1 MLRLIYGKSGSG
13 KSSFCFSEISK
24 LIEEEKNKKNKEI
37 NNKIYIITPEQF
49 SFTAERKLMDEME
62 KIGCGAVIS
71 AEVLTLSRMAYRVM
85 QEVGGGLESLSKCGK
100 AMLVYSI
107 LSNNQ
112 KNLKFLGKSDENID
126 LSMRAITEFKKHGV
140 SVNDLINEIS
150 GVEDLYLKNKLQ
162 DMSLIYK
169 EFEDKI
175 SETYIEDTDL
185 LTLLVENLDKVDLVK
200 NSIIYIDEF
209 AGFTYQEYQVIKEF
223 LRLAK
228 EVNITICVDN
238 LDFNTNPDI
247 DIYYPNKLTVK
258 KLLNLAKENDI
269 GLDDF
274 VHLEKGLRFKTEEL
288 QFLSNNLYSNNSTI
302 YGKDVEN
309 LSLFLAK
316 NEYSEVENTAK
327 EIEKLVRKE
336 NMRYRDISIITK
348 NIENYSS
355 LVRAIFREY
364 DIPVFIDE
372 KRDLNQN
379 IIVQYVLSILEVL
392 SKNFSSE
399 AVFSYIKLGFFD
411 YDKEEIFKLENYCN
425 KWGIKQN
432 KWKKDFKYELDNEKT
447 KKEIE
452 RLNEIRKE
460 IIEPLL
466 KLQEEIKKDRNV
478 KNITIALYN
487 FIINQNIEEKISKKI
502 SKLEEKDLLDLAKE
516 YKESYEII
524 LDIFDKMVLIFDDEK
539 ITIDKYQKIFKIG
552 LKNSG
557 LGKIPGTA
565 DQVILGDIDR
575 SRSHKVKVVF
585 ILGLNDGVFPSS
597 NKDEGFLNDS
607 DREILKQDGIE
618 LANGTIDN
626 LYEDK
631 FNIYK
636 AFTTAEEK
644 LYLSY
649 SSSDKDG
656 KSLRPSVL
664 ISQIKKMF
672 PKMKEESDVINK
684 KYEIV
689 NKKVTYEELI
699 ENIAK
704 IKNREKID
712 EIWYQIYNYYKEQEE
727 WNKKL
732 TSDMQGLNYTNLPER
747 IKQENIDKLYGNT
760 LKTSISRLE
769 KYRGCPFSYYL
780 QYGLRLKEKETLKIQ
795 SFNTGSFM
803 HETIDSFFKV
813 VREEDIDLAEIEED
827 KILEIVSNI
836 IDESLNLNKN
846 FIFTATAKY
855 KVLVR
860 RLKRIIT
867 KALKYIIITI
877 VNSDFEV
884 SGTEVEFGEKG
895 KYEPIILELD
905 SGKKIEITGKIDRID
920 TAKNEDG
927 KYLRIIDYKSSAKN
941 IDLNEVYAGLQ
952 IQLLTYTDAICRK
965 EDIMPAG
972 IFYFSLLEQMAN
984 ADKRLNEDEIE
995 EMIRKNFKMKG
1006 LIIADVKIIKM
1017 NDNTLKSGTSNLV
1030 PAGITTKGEIN
1041 QRNTNG
1047 VKQEEFKILQE
1058 YIYKTIKDISKEIL
1072 SGKIDLKPYNKQ
1084 GKTPCEYCEYKTICG
1099 FNTKLNNNKYNYIDK
1114 KTKDDILNKMRQNGD
1129 GAFFVSNVK

>member
-1 MLRLIYGKSGSG
+1 MSLRLIYGKSGSG

-49 SFTAERKLMDEME
+49 SFTAEKKLMDEME
-62 KIGCGAVIS
+62 KIGYGAVIS

-140 SVNDLINEIS
+140 SVEDLLSEIS

-175 SETYIEDTDL
+175 SESYIEDTDL
-185 LTLLVENLDKVDLVK
+185 LTLLSENLDKVDLVK

-228 EVNITICVDN
+228 EVNITICTDN

-269 GLDDF
+269 GTDES

-288 QFLSNNLYSNNSTI
+288 QFLSSNLYSNNSTI

-316 NEYSEVENTAK
+316 NEYSEVENVAK
-327 EIEKLVRKE
+327 KIEKLVRNE

-411 YDKEEIFKLENYCN
+411 YEKEEIFKLENYCN

-432 KWKKDFKYELDNEKT
+432 KWKKDFTYELEIESK

-466 KLQEEIKKDRNV
+466 KLQEEIKKNRTV
-478 KNITIALYN
+478 KNVTIALYN

-502 SKLEEKDLLDLAKE
+502 SELEEKDLLDLAKE

-524 LDIFDKMVLIFDDEK
+524 IDIFDKMVLIFDDEK

-565 DQVILGDIDR
+565 DQVILGDVDR
-575 SRSHKVKVVF
+575 SRSHKVRAVF

-704 IKNREKID
+704 IKNKEKID
-712 EIWYQIYNYYKEQEE
+712 EIWYQIYNYYKGQEE

-732 TSDMQGLNYTNLPER
+732 TSDMQGLNYTNLPEK

-780 QYGLRLKEKETLKIQ
+780 QYGLKLKEKETLKVQ

-813 VREEDIDLAEIEED
+813 VREEDINLAEIEED

-860 RLKRIIT
+860 RLKRIIA

-905 SGKKIEITGKIDRID
+905 NGKKIEITGKIDRID

-1030 PAGITTKGEIN
+1030 PAGITAKGEISP
-1041 QRNTNG
+1041 RYTNG
-1047 VKQEEFKILQE
+1047 VKQEDFKVLQE

-1084 GKTPCEYCEYKTICG
+1084 GKTPCEYCEYKAICG
-1099 FNTKLNNNKYNYIDK
+1099 FNPKLNNNKYNYIDK
-1114 KTKDDILNKMRQNGD
+1114 KTKDDILNKMKNET
-1129 GAFFVSNVK
+1129 

>member
-24 LIEEEKNKKNKEI
+24 LIEEGKA
-37 NNKIYIITPEQF
+37 NKIYIITPEQF

-62 KIGCGAVIS
+62 KIGCDAVIS

-140 SVNDLINEIS
+140 SVDDLLSEIS

-175 SETYIEDTDL
+175 SESYIEDTDL
-185 LTLLVENLDKVDLVK
+185 LTLLAENLDKVDLVK

-209 AGFTYQEYQVIKEF
+209 SGFTYQEYQVIKEF

-228 EVNITICVDN
+228 EVNITICTDN

-247 DIYYPNKLTVK
+247 DIYYPNKITVK

-269 GLDDF
+269 GTDEF

-288 QFLSNNLYSNNSTI
+288 QFLSSNLYSNNSTI

-316 NEYSEVENTAK
+316 NEYSEVENVAK
-327 EIEKLVRKE
+327 KIEELIRKE

-411 YDKEEIFKLENYCN
+411 YEKEEIFKLENYCN

-432 KWKKDFKYELDNEKT
+432 KWKKDFTYELEIESK
-447 KKEIE
+447 KKEVE

-466 KLQEEIKKDRNV
+466 KLQEEIKKNRTV

-502 SKLEEKDLLDLAKE
+502 SELEEKDLLDLAKE

-524 LDIFDKMVLIFDDEK
+524 IDIFDKMVLIFDDEK
-539 ITIDKYQKIFKIG
+539 ITVDKYQKIFKIG

-565 DQVILGDIDR
+565 DQVILGNVDR
-575 SRSHKVKVVF
+575 SRSHKVRAVF

-712 EIWYQIYNYYKEQEE
+712 EIWYQIYNYYKGQEE

-732 TSDMQGLNYTNLPER
+732 TSDMQGLNYTNLPEK

-780 QYGLRLKEKETLKIQ
+780 QYGLKLKEKETLKVQ

-867 KALKYIIITI
+867 KALKYVIITI
-877 VNSDFEV
+877 VNSDFVV

-905 SGKKIEITGKIDRID
+905 NGKKIEITGKIDRID

-1099 FNTKLNNNKYNYIDK
+1099 FNPKLNNNKYNYIDK
-1114 KTKDDILNKMRQNGD
+1114 KSKDDILNKMRQNGD

>member
-13 KSSFCFSEISK
+13 KSSYCFSEISR
-24 LIEEEKNKKNKEI
+24 LIEEEKNEKNRRKNNEI

-140 SVNDLINEIS
+140 SVNDLLNEIS
-150 GVEDLYLKNKLQ
+150 SVEDLYLKNKLQ

-175 SETYIEDTDL
+175 NETYIEDTDL
-185 LTLLVENLDKVDLVK
+185 LTLLAENLDKVDLVK

-209 AGFTYQEYQVIKEF
+209 SGFTYQEYQVIKEF

-274 VHLEKGLRFKTEEL
+274 IHLEKGFRFKTEEL
-288 QFLSNNLYSNNSTI
+288 QFLSNNLYSNNSTN
-302 YGKDVEN
+302 YGKSVEN

-316 NEYSEVENTAK
+316 NEYSEVENVAK
-327 EIEKLVRKE
+327 EIEELIRKE

-392 SKNFSSE
+392 SKNFSQE

-432 KWKKDFKYELDNEKT
+432 KWKKDFTYELDNEKT

-466 KLQEEIKKDRNV
+466 KLQEEIKKDRTV
-478 KNITIALYN
+478 KNITLSLYN

-502 SKLEEKDLLDLAKE
+502 LELEEKDLLDLAKE

-524 LDIFDKMVLIFDDEK
+524 IDIFDKMVLIFDDEK

-565 DQVILGDIDR
+565 DQVILGDVDR

-664 ISQIKKMF
+664 VSQIKKMF

-704 IKNREKID
+704 IRNKEKIG
-712 EIWYQIYNYYKEQEE
+712 EIWYQIYNYYNGQEE

-732 TSDMQGLNYTNLPER
+732 KSDMQGLNYTNLPER

-780 QYGLRLKEKETLKIQ
+780 QYGLKLKEKETLKVQ

-803 HETIDSFFKV
+803 HETIDSFFQV
-813 VREEDIDLAEIEED
+813 VREEDLDLAQIEED

-905 SGKKIEITGKIDRID
+905 NGKKIEITGKIDRID

-1006 LIIADVKIIKM
+1006 LIIADIKIIKM
-1017 NDNTLKSGTSNLV
+1017 NDNTLKSGTSDLV
-1030 PAGITTKGEIN
+1030 PAGITLKGEIN

-1047 VKQEEFKILQE
+1047 VKQEEFKVLQE

-1072 SGKIDLKPYNKQ
+1072 SGNIDLKPYNKQ

-1099 FNTKLNNNKYNYIDK
+1099 FNPRFDDNKYNYIDK
-1114 KTKDDILNKMRQNGD
+1114 KSKDDILRKMKNET
-1129 GAFFVSNVK
+1129 

>member
-24 LIEEEKNKKNKEI
+24 LIEEGKA
-37 NNKIYIITPEQF
+37 NKIYIITPEQF

-126 LSMRAITEFKKHGV
+126 LSIRAITEFKKHGV
-140 SVNDLINEIS
+140 SVDDLLSEIS

-175 SETYIEDTDL
+175 SESYIEDTDL
-185 LTLLVENLDKVDLVK
+185 LTLLSENLDKVDLVK

-209 AGFTYQEYQVIKEF
+209 SGFTYQEYQVIKEF

-228 EVNITICVDN
+228 EVNITICTDN

-247 DIYYPNKLTVK
+247 DIYYPNKITVK

-269 GLDDF
+269 GTDEF

-302 YGKDVEN
+302 YGKDVEK

-432 KWKKDFKYELDNEKT
+432 KWKKDFTYELEIESK

-466 KLQEEIKKDRNV
+466 KLQEEIKKNRTV

-502 SKLEEKDLLDLAKE
+502 SELEEKDLLDLAKE

-524 LDIFDKMVLIFDDEK
+524 IDIFDKMVLIFDDEK
-539 ITIDKYQKIFKIG
+539 ITVDKYQKIFKIG

-565 DQVILGDIDR
+565 DQVILGDVDR
-575 SRSHKVKVVF
+575 SRSHKVRAVF

-712 EIWYQIYNYYKEQEE
+712 EIWYQIYNYYKGQEE

-732 TSDMQGLNYTNLPER
+732 TSDMQGLNYTNLPEK

-780 QYGLRLKEKETLKIQ
+780 QYGLKLKEKETLKVQ

-905 SGKKIEITGKIDRID
+905 NGKKIEITGKIDRID

-1099 FNTKLNNNKYNYIDK
+1099 FNPKLSNNKYNYIDK
-1114 KTKDDILNKMRQNGD
+1114 KTKDDILNKMKNET
-1129 GAFFVSNVK
+1129 

>member
-13 KSSFCFSEISK
+13 KSSYCFSEISK
-24 LIEEEKNKKNKEI
+24 LIEEGKA
-37 NNKIYIITPEQF
+37 NKIYIITPEQF

-62 KIGCGAVIS
+62 KIGYGAVVS
-71 AEVLTLSRMAYRVM
+71 AEVLTLSRMAYRVT

-107 LSNNQ
+107 LNNNQ

-140 SVNDLINEIS
+140 SVEDLLSEIS
-150 GVEDLYLKNKLQ
+150 AVKDLYLKNKLQ

-175 SETYIEDTDL
+175 SESYIEDTDL
-185 LTLLVENLDKVDLVK
+185 LTLLAENLDKVDLVK
-200 NSIIYIDEF
+200 NSLIYIDEF
-209 AGFTYQEYQVIKEF
+209 SGFTYQEYQVIKEF

-228 EVNITICVDN
+228 EVNITICTDN

-247 DIYYPNKLTVK
+247 DIYYPNKITVK

-269 GLDDF
+269 GTDEF

-288 QFLSNNLYSNNSTI
+288 QFLSSNLYSNNSTI

-316 NEYSEVENTAK
+316 NEYSEVENVAK
-327 EIEKLVRKE
+327 KIEELIRKE

-379 IIVQYVLSILEVL
+379 IIVQYALSILEVL

-411 YDKEEIFKLENYCN
+411 YEKEEIFKLENYCN

-432 KWKKDFKYELDNEKT
+432 KWKKDFTYELEIESK
-447 KKEIE
+447 KKEVE

-466 KLQEEIKKDRNV
+466 KLQEEIKKNRTV

-502 SKLEEKDLLDLAKE
+502 SELEEKDLLDLAKE

-524 LDIFDKMVLIFDDEK
+524 IDIFDKMVLIFDDEK

-565 DQVILGDIDR
+565 DQVILGDVDR
-575 SRSHKVKVVF
+575 SRSHKVRAVF

-732 TSDMQGLNYTNLPER
+732 TSDMQGLNYTNLPEK

-780 QYGLRLKEKETLKIQ
+780 QYGLKLKEKETLKVQ

-813 VREEDIDLAEIEED
+813 VREEDIDLAQIEED

-905 SGKKIEITGKIDRID
+905 NGKKIEITGKIDRID

-1030 PAGITTKGEIN
+1030 PAGITAKGEISP
-1041 QRNTNG
+1041 RYTNG
-1047 VKQEEFKILQE
+1047 VKQEDFKVLQE

-1084 GKTPCEYCEYKTICG
+1084 GKTPCEYCEYKAICG
-1099 FNTKLNNNKYNYIDK
+1099 FNPKLNNNKYNYIDK
-1114 KTKDDILNKMRQNGD
+1114 KTKDDILNKMKNET
-1129 GAFFVSNVK
+1129 

>member
-13 KSSFCFSEISK
+13 KSKYCFSEISK
-24 LIEEEKNKKNKEI
+24 LIEEGKA
-37 NNKIYIITPEQF
+37 NKIYIITPEQF

-140 SVNDLINEIS
+140 SVDDLLSEIS

-175 SETYIEDTDL
+175 SESYIEDTDL
-185 LTLLVENLDKVDLVK
+185 LTLLAENLDKVDLVK

-209 AGFTYQEYQVIKEF
+209 SGFTYQEYQVIKEF

-228 EVNITICVDN
+228 EVNITICTDN

-269 GLDDF
+269 GLDEF

-288 QFLSNNLYSNNSTI
+288 QFLSSNLYSNNSTI

-316 NEYSEVENTAK
+316 NEYSEVENVAK
-327 EIEKLVRKE
+327 KIEELIRKE

-411 YDKEEIFKLENYCN
+411 YEKEEIFKLENYCN

-432 KWKKDFKYELDNEKT
+432 KWKKDFTYELEIESK
-447 KKEIE
+447 KKEVE

-466 KLQEEIKKDRNV
+466 KLQEEIKKNRTV

-502 SKLEEKDLLDLAKE
+502 SELEEKDLLDLAKE

-524 LDIFDKMVLIFDDEK
+524 IDIFDKMVLIFDDEK

-565 DQVILGDIDR
+565 DQVILGDVDR
-575 SRSHKVKVVF
+575 SRSHKVRVVF

-732 TSDMQGLNYTNLPER
+732 TSDMQGLNYTNLPEK

-780 QYGLRLKEKETLKIQ
+780 QYGLKLKEKETLKVQ
-795 SFNTGSFM
+795 SFDTGSFM

-813 VREEDIDLAEIEED
+813 VREEDMDLAQIEED

-905 SGKKIEITGKIDRID
+905 NGKKIEITGKIDRID

-1099 FNTKLNNNKYNYIDK
+1099 FNPKLNNNKYNYIDK

-1129 GAFFVSNVK
+1129 GSFLVSNAK

>member
-13 KSSFCFSEISK
+13 KSSYCFSEISR
-24 LIEEEKNKKNKEI
+24 LIEEEKNEKNRRKNNEI

-140 SVNDLINEIS
+140 SVNDLLNEIS
-150 GVEDLYLKNKLQ
+150 SVEDLYLKNKLQ

-185 LTLLVENLDKVDLVK
+185 LTLLAENLDKVDLVK

-209 AGFTYQEYQVIKEF
+209 SGFTYQEYQVIKEF

-228 EVNITICVDN
+228 KVNITICVDN

-274 VHLEKGLRFKTEEL
+274 IHLEKGFRFKTEEL
-288 QFLSNNLYSNNSTI
+288 QFLSNNLYSNNSTN
-302 YGKDVEN
+302 YGKSVEN

-316 NEYSEVENTAK
+316 NEYSEVENVAK
-327 EIEKLVRKE
+327 ETEELIRKE

-392 SKNFSSE
+392 SKNFSQE

-411 YDKEEIFKLENYCN
+411 YEKEEIFKLENYCN

-432 KWKKDFKYELDNEKT
+432 KWKKDFTYELDNEKT

-466 KLQEEIKKDRNV
+466 KLQEEIKKDRTV
-478 KNITIALYN
+478 KNITLSLYN

-502 SKLEEKDLLDLAKE
+502 LELEEKDLLDLAKE

-524 LDIFDKMVLIFDDEK
+524 IDIFDKMVLIFDDEK

-565 DQVILGDIDR
+565 DQVILGDVDR

-664 ISQIKKMF
+664 VSQIKKMF

-704 IKNREKID
+704 IRNKEKID
-712 EIWYQIYNYYKEQEE
+712 EIWYQIYNYYNGQEE

-732 TSDMQGLNYTNLPER
+732 KSDMQGLNYTNLPER

-780 QYGLRLKEKETLKIQ
+780 QYGLKLKEKETLKVQ

-803 HETIDSFFKV
+803 HETIDSFFQV
-813 VREEDIDLAEIEED
+813 VREEDLDLAQIEED

-905 SGKKIEITGKIDRID
+905 NGKKIEITGKIDRID

-1017 NDNTLKSGTSNLV
+1017 NDNTLKSGTSDLV
-1030 PAGITTKGEIN
+1030 PAGITLKGEIN

-1047 VKQEEFKILQE
+1047 VKQEEFKVLQE

-1072 SGKIDLKPYNKQ
+1072 SGNIDLKPYNKQ

-1099 FNTKLNNNKYNYIDK
+1099 FNPRFDDNKYNYIDK
-1114 KTKDDILNKMRQNGD
+1114 KSKDDILRKMKNET
-1129 GAFFVSNVK
+1129 

>member
-1 MLRLIYGKSGSG
+1 MSLRLIYGKSGSG
-13 KSSFCFSEISK
+13 KSSYCFSEISK
-24 LIEEEKNKKNKEI
+24 LIEEGKA
-37 NNKIYIITPEQF
+37 NKIYIITPEQF

-62 KIGCGAVIS
+62 KIGYGAVIS

-140 SVNDLINEIS
+140 SVDDLLSEIS

-175 SETYIEDTDL
+175 SESYIEDTDL
-185 LTLLVENLDKVDLVK
+185 LTLLAENLDKVDLVK

-209 AGFTYQEYQVIKEF
+209 SGFTYQEYQVIKEF

-228 EVNITICVDN
+228 EVNITICTDN

-269 GLDDF
+269 GLDEF

-288 QFLSNNLYSNNSTI
+288 QFLSSNLYSNNSTI

-316 NEYSEVENTAK
+316 NEYSEVENVAK
-327 EIEKLVRKE
+327 KIEELIRKE

-379 IIVQYVLSILEVL
+379 IIVQNVLSILEVL

-411 YDKEEIFKLENYCN
+411 YEKEEIFKLENYCN

-466 KLQEEIKKDRNV
+466 KLQEDIRKEKTV
-478 KNITIALYN
+478 KNITLALYN

-502 SKLEEKDLLDLAKE
+502 SELEEKDLLDLAKE

-524 LDIFDKMVLIFDDEK
+524 IDIFDKMVLIFDDEK

-565 DQVILGDIDR
+565 DQVILGDVDR

-704 IKNREKID
+704 IKNKEKID
-712 EIWYQIYNYYKEQEE
+712 EIWYQIYNYYKGQEE

-732 TSDMQGLNYTNLPER
+732 TSDMQGLNYTNLPEK

-780 QYGLRLKEKETLKIQ
+780 QYGLKLKEKETLKVQ

-867 KALKYIIITI
+867 KALKYVIITI

-905 SGKKIEITGKIDRID
+905 NGKKIEITGKIDRID